1 MKKAK
6 LIIGHGFQLLKLAP
20 GTVALYIVLSFVTQT
35 LIPVALLPRLLAQVT
50 NSVSLATRS
59 STDTNAA
66 GNKTGDQ
73 TPEMNGAPKP
83 AVQSRAVEANRAET
97 STARHLIVY
106 PYFGWL
112 VLILALIPLN
122 IFFRLS
128 QTDLDNRME
137 FEMRTKIF
145 ANVLRQPPEFFRN
158 YNPGQLSSILTQMT
172 TQAQYAFRT
181 LTIEPAMQLVSLSI
195 ATLLI
200 VRELQKMSGPIVW
213 PTVIAVVL
221 IGFLTVYLVQLKAQ
235 DAVSR
240 CQVDLQQQM
249 LEVAGMATSMA
260 SAPQDI
266 QVMNAEPLFGAK
278 YSRAV
283 SNMFQ
288 MRRNQVSTME
298 AVNSLLGFPTQLILG
313 CLFGF
318 VVYAVVSGRPGTDP
332 GSIVALSYLV
342 PQLMEPFKTFAA
354 LGLTASSTW
363 PAVELITQ
371 LSEQTSRI
379 NDSPGSRDI
388 DQVTPTLEAR
398 NLTFRYEPGLD
409 KIFDNVSFEVPPGKI
424 TGLVGRFGSGKTT
437 FFRLALRLYD
447 PQEGQ
452 ILLGGYTTNQF
463 TLHSLRQQISMMS
476 QNPNFFHD
484 TVREN
489 FRMFKPDVSD
499 EEIRSV
505 AAKTG
510 LWPILVRLFG
520 KDPLKE
526 PFAAGAS
533 LSGGQKR
540 LFSLTCSLIRNSTFL
555 FLDEPTTGLSADE
568 IWSLVPLMRQ
578 ACEGKTVVVVDH
590 ILPSFIV
597 PFCDHV
603 LVLDEG
609 RIVASGSPQELLTQR
624 GLFSQLHEMQL
635 AQTKSGA
642 VSADQPS

>member
-1 MKKAK
+1 MEKAK

-66 GNKTGDQ
+66 GNKPGDQ
-73 TPEMNGAPKP
+73 NP
-83 AVQSRAVEANRAET
+83 AIQGSAQSSATEANRPEA
-97 STARHLIVY
+97 SAARHLIVY

-112 VLILALIPLN
+112 FLIIALIPLN

-158 YNPGQLSSILTQMT
+158 YNPGQLTSILTQMT

-249 LEVAGMATSMA
+249 LEVAGMATSMV

-266 QVMNAEPLFGAK
+266 QVMNAESLFGAK
-278 YSRAV
+278 YSHAV
-283 SNMFQ
+283 SNLFK

-379 NDSPGSRDI
+379 SDSPDSRDI
-388 DQVTPTLEAR
+388 DQVAPTLEAR
-398 NLTFRYEPGLD
+398 NLTFRYEPSLD
-409 KIFDNVSFEVPPGKI
+409 KIFDNVSFAVPPGKI

-447 PQEGQ
+447 PQEGE
-452 ILLGGYTTNQF
+452 ILLGGYSTNQF

-489 FRMFKPDVSD
+489 FRMFKPDVADD
-499 EEIRSV
+499 EIHSV

-520 KDPLKE
+520 KDPLGA

-540 LFSLTCSLIRNSTFL
+540 LFSLTSSLLRNSTFL

-603 LVLDEG
+603 LVLDGG

-635 AQTKSGA
+635 AQTRSGA
-642 VSADQPS
+642 VQTSTDRPS